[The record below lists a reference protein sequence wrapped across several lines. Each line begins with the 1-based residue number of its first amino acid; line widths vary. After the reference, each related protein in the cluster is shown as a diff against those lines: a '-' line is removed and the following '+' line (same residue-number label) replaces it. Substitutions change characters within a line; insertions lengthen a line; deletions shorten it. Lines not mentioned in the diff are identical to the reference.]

1 MASGNTRY
9 DRANGTESTSGNTE
23 HIGETVLAGYRTALD
38 RSTLAES
45 TKDKYTRRVA
55 AFLAWLN
62 TSDIGGDPLDQE
74 AARNW
79 AVRDYRLWLKGV
91 KRARPSTING
101 ALAAIDD
108 FYTRRGLG
116 PAEASREDATRRTA
130 PKALDDREV
139 RRYLRAVECDADARD
154 AVIALTPYYAGT
166 RVGELVGLDVE
177 DVRMSARKGELR
189 IVGKGSDGGKERRVP
204 IHAELRSLMTAW
216 MGERRHRPGSDGEA
230 LLLNRRGDRL
240 SDRAARTVICSYG
253 EAAGLG
259 LDEPF
264 GPHVL
269 RHTFGTQ
276 LVRRGVDIV
285 TVAELLGHSRL
296 DTTRIYSL
304 PTDEDRAAALDVL
317 TTDA

>member
-1 MASGNTRY
+1 MASGNARIV
-9 DRANGTESTSGNTE
+9 RANDSESTSGNTE
-23 HIGETVLAGYRTALD
+23 QVAEFMRAEYRTALE

-55 AFLAWLN
+55 AYLAWLN
-62 TSDIGGDPLDQE
+62 TTDIDGDPLAERD
-74 AARNW
+74 ARNW

-139 RRYLRAVECDADARD
+139 RRYLRAVECDANARD
-154 AVIALTPYYAGT
+154 AVVALTPYYAGT
-166 RVGELVGLDVE
+166 RVGELVGLDLE

-204 IHAELRSLMTAW
+204 IHANLRSLMTTW
-216 MGERRHRPGSDGEA
+216 IGERNNWAGSDGPA
-230 LLLNRRGDRL
+230 LLLNRSGGRL
-240 SDRAARTVICSYG
+240 SDRAARTVICSFG

-259 LDEPF
+259 DDEPF

-269 RHTFGTQ
+269 RHTFGYQ

-285 TVAELLGHSRL
+285 TTAELMGHSRL
-296 DTTRIYSL
+296 DTTRMYSL
-304 PTDEDRAAALDVL
+304 PTEADRAAALEVL